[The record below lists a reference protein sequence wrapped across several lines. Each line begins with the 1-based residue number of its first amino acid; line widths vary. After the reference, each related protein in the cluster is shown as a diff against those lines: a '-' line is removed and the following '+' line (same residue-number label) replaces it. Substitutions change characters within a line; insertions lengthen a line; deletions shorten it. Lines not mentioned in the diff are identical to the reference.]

1 VIEYLDSSRGKSI
14 SQLVKE
20 QKIRGAEA
28 AGASVFN
35 LSSNNFS
42 VDIDDD
48 LDNDRNDTWGDEHE
62 YEHDHAQPL
71 PPTTTSAS
79 RASAEPPHDHHTS
92 VSEPFPLPADG
103 NIFTATSCGY
113 ASGRSHVCGNTTH
126 SEAVVFSSDEQ

>member
-1 VIEYLDSSRGKSI
+1 MIEYLDSSRGKYI
-14 SQLVKE
+14 IQQAKE

-35 LSSNNFS
+35 FSSKNFS

-62 YEHDHAQPL
+62 HAHAQPL
-71 PPTTTSAS
+71 PTSTTSAS
-79 RASAEPPHDHHTS
+79 SASAEPLHDHHTS

-113 ASGRSHVCGNTTH
+113 ASGRSHVCGNTTQ
-126 SEAVVFSSDEQ
+126 EPVVFSSDEDDM